1 MKTESSLSTP
11 PTLSSSLSSA
21 PSFVRIG
28 EGSYSPG
35 DLYVEC
41 LLPKVLSKELQPE
54 PVRATNKSK
63 GWNAKSKSSSLGSN
77 TSSNTSI
84 LSEMIVLPF
93 AEHPT
98 ILQAQ
103 EECRCLMNG
112 NDVCVLEDETVK
124 EDVVQVLGNDAELV
138 FPTRNIFRYLVMFIK
153 NMDLFLEFHVEVLDD
168 AQKYR
173 QFTVTNTRSLARV
186 EDSACQLPLAFGSH
200 PGWRYLCM
208 DLQDLTDQ
216 AFGTRHVT
224 TTEVRIAGNC
234 RLLRMFFQDERY
246 ADADLPAHLTFLG
259 A

>member
-11 PTLSSSLSSA
+11 PTLSSSLSST

-28 EGSYSPG
+28 DGSFSPG

-41 LLPKVLSKELQPE
+41 ILPKVLSRELKPE
-54 PVRATNKSK
+54 PDRATDKSR
-63 GWNAKSKSSSLGSN
+63 GWNPQQKNSSDSN
-77 TSSNTSI
+77 TSSNFSI
-84 LSEMIVLPF
+84 LSETVVLTF
-93 AEHPT
+93 AEHPA

-112 NDVCVLEDETVK
+112 NNVCVLEDETVK
-124 EDVVQVLGNDAELV
+124 EDVVQVLGTDAELV
-138 FPTRNIFRYLVMFIK
+138 FPVRNIFRYLVMFIK
-153 NMDLFLEFHVEVLDD
+153 NMDLFLEFQVEVLDD

-173 QFTVTNTRSLARV
+173 QLTVTNTRSLARV
-186 EDSACQLPLAFGSH
+186 EDSRCQLPLAFGMQ

-208 DLQDLTDQ
+208 DLQDVTQQ

>member
-1 MKTESSLSTP
+1 M
-11 PTLSSSLSSA
+11 
-21 PSFVRIG
+21 V
-28 EGSYSPG
+28 
-35 DLYVEC
+35 
-41 LLPKVLSKELQPE
+41 
-54 PVRATNKSK
+54 
-63 GWNAKSKSSSLGSN
+63 
-77 TSSNTSI
+77 
-84 LSEMIVLPF
+84 VLPF
-93 AEHPT
+93 AEHPA

-112 NDVCVLEDETVK
+112 NDVCVLEDEIVK
-124 EDVVQVLGNDAELV
+124 EDVVQVLGSDAELV

-153 NMDLFLEFHVEVLDD
+153 NMDLFLEFHVEALDD
-168 AQKYR
+168 TQKYR

-208 DLQDLTDQ
+208 DLQDITNQ

-224 TTEVRIAGNC
+224 TTEVRVGGNC
-234 RLLRMFFQDERY
+234 RLLRIFFQDERY

>member
-1 MKTESSLSTP
+1 MKTDSSLSTP
-11 PTLSSSLSSA
+11 PTLTSSLSST

-41 LLPKVLSKELQPE
+41 ILPKVLSRELKPE
-54 PVRATNKSK
+54 PVRAADRSKSVK
-63 GWNAKSKSSSLGSN
+63 KSSSLGSN
-77 TSSNTSI
+77 TSSNSSL
-84 LSEMIVLPF
+84 LSETVVLPF
-93 AEHPT
+93 TEHPAL
-98 ILQAQ
+98 LQAQ

-112 NDVCVLEDETVK
+112 NDVCVLEDEIVK
-124 EDVVQVLGNDAELV
+124 EDVVQVLGNDAGLV
-138 FPTRNIFRYLVMFIK
+138 FPVRNIFRYLVMFIK
-153 NMDLFLEFHVEVLDD
+153 NMDLFMEFRVEVLDD
-168 AQKYR
+168 SQKYR

-186 EDSACQLPLAFGSH
+186 EDSACQLPLAFGEH

-208 DLQDLTDQ
+208 DLQDLTNQ

-224 TTEVRIAGNC
+224 TTEVRINGNC
-234 RLLRMFFQDERY
+234 RLLRIFFQDERY

>member
-28 EGSYSPG
+28 DGSYSPG

-41 LLPKVLSKELQPE
+41 LLPKVLSKEFKPE
-54 PVRATNKSK
+54 SLRATDKSK
-63 GWNAKSKSSSLGSN
+63 GCDVKNKGSSY
-77 TSSNTSI
+77 TSSNASI
-84 LSEMIVLPF
+84 SSEVVVLSF
-93 AEHPT
+93 AEHPA

-153 NMDLFLEFHVEVLDD
+153 NMDLFFEFHVELLDD
-168 AQKYR
+168 AQRYR
-173 QFTVTNTRSLARV
+173 QLTVTNMRSLARV
-186 EDSACQLPLAFGSH
+186 EGSACQLPLAFGSH
-200 PGWRYLCM
+200 SGWRYLCM
-208 DLQDLTDQ
+208 DLQDITNQ

-224 TTEVRIAGNC
+224 TTEVRIGGNC

-246 ADADLPAHLTFLG
+246 ADVDLPTHLTFLG